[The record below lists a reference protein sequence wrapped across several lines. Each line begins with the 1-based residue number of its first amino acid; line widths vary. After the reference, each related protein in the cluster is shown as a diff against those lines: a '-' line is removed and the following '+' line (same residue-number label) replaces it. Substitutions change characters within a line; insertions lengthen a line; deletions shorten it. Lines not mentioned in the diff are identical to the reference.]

1 MITAVTLQVAGV
13 DIQDH
18 ARASLLGE
26 HFADLLWASVDG
38 LVTCTV
44 YLDGGDITAQV
55 TQVARAIEHRIS
67 GASVIRVHRD
77 LVTQSDIASRVGV
90 SREAVRKWTQRPT
103 APLFPAPFDT
113 VGGVGRPSK
122 VWQWAEVVPWL
133 RDAYD
138 LTVDDDELPDAET
151 VAHIDACLAR
161 VRSYLDRAWQT
172 AAFATSE
179 HPVVAVNYCRLSQPS
194 DEHSNDL
201 HGAVQATRDSVSA

>member
-13 DIQDH
+13 DIQDD
-18 ARASLLGE
+18 ATASLLGE
-26 HFADLLWASVDG
+26 HFADLLWACVDG

-90 SREAVRKWTQRPT
+90 SREAVRKWSQRSREPR
-103 APLFPAPFDT
+103 FPAPFDT
-113 VGGVGRPSK
+113 VGAVGRPSK
-122 VWQWAEVVPWL
+122 VWQWADVVPWL

-151 VAHIDACLAR
+151 VAHIDACLAK
-161 VRSYLDRAWQT
+161 VRGYLDRQWQ
-172 AAFATSE
+172 E
-179 HPVVAVNYCRLSQPS
+179 VPLLPDVAPPPR
-194 DEHSNDL
+194 
-201 HGAVQATRDSVSA
+201 